1 MEETEL
7 NTSTNKNIR
16 LTETFYKMFPF
27 YLSIGMNYDQYWND
41 DVCLT
46 KYYREAD
53 KLNQERINQ
62 EKWLQ
67 GLYFYD
73 AISTSLFNMWG
84 RSKGKQPKNYAE
96 KPYDFNHSISEEEKK
111 KVESE
116 KAKVWLMNFVNSFK

>member
-1 MEETEL
+1 
-7 NTSTNKNIR
+7 
-16 LTETFYKMFPF
+16 MFPF
-27 YLSIGMNYDQYWND
+27 YLSIGMSYEQYWNG

-53 KLNQERINQ
+53 KLTQERKNQ

-84 RSKGKQPKNYAE
+84 RSKGKRPKNYAE
-96 KPYDFNHSISEEEKK
+96 KPYDFNQSISEEEKRK
-111 KVESE
+111 IESE
-116 KAKVWLMNFVNSFK
+116 KAKLWLMNFVNSFK